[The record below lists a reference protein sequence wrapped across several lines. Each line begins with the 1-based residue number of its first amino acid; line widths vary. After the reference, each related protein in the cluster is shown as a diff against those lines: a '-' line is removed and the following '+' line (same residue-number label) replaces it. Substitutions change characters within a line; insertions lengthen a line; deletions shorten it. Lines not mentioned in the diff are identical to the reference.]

1 MDYTEDLHEF
11 TKDEIMSYLNHIS
24 KLGKTMKGEKGCH
37 PSEMEMN
44 KMQGRWND
52 TKFVRMKNKIW
63 EVLNSIDK
71 IERKEKGEQCD
82 FDTPQGLKV

>member
-44 KMQGRWND
+44 KM
-52 TKFVRMKNKIW
+52 
-63 EVLNSIDK
+63 
-71 IERKEKGEQCD
+71 
-82 FDTPQGLKV
+82 